1 MAVQDGSYER
11 LRAAGCADEV
21 AYVQACLR
29 LFFAP
34 RANIT
39 DGRVDVPAPTVSA
52 APNTATPIS
61 ATPIS
66 ATPVSATN
74 VADVARLNKVAV
86 FLLKALAPAPT
97 DAAPAELPGWLDSYR
112 RRTMSMNVA
121 CIGDSM
127 AIARVL
133 RDRQV
138 DFVFLKGPLQQHLL
152 YGDHFMK
159 PSGDVDILVSP
170 TGFAKARDALRT
182 MGYEVA
188 GKSRSV
194 WWVRFLGEQHM
205 VREDGARASTVDLH
219 HRLQQP
225 GSPSPRD
232 TDGFLRRKR
241 EVEVAG
247 AAMPIISA
255 ADTLLLSSIS
265 VAKAFFNRE
274 PCAGYVC
281 DVRASA
287 SRLSEAE
294 QRRVLDHAAEQGLA
308 DTLLLG
314 LRAADV
320 LLGGDGTLLSD
331 RATRMLARIDNADLF
346 HMVMAPWLA
355 SLRWPQRRHVL
366 WELCGREPVRYL
378 AEAGWAASAD
388 LSRRI
393 FERPATAEPARSEV
407 IRIVG
412 GAANHASER

>member
-1 MAVQDGSYER
+1 MAMQDGSYER

-21 AYVQACLR
+21 AYVQACLK

-34 RANIT
+34 AAEAAA
-39 DGRVDVPAPTVSA
+39 VPSNAA
-52 APNTATPIS
+52 APAIC
-61 ATPIS
+61 AE
-66 ATPVSATN
+66 N
-74 VADVARLNKVAV
+74 VADIARLNKVAV
-86 FLLKALAPAPT
+86 FLLKALARAPVG
-97 DAAPAELPGWLDSYR
+97 AMPPGLLAWLDGYR
-112 RRTMSMNVA
+112 RRTLSMNAA
-121 CIGDSM
+121 CLGDSM
-127 AIARVL
+127 AIHHVL

-170 TGFAKARDALRT
+170 AGFAAAREALRSV
-182 MGYEVA
+182 GYEVA

-205 VREDGARASTVDLH
+205 VRDDGARASTVDLH

-241 EVEVAG
+241 DVQVTG

-255 ADTLLLSSIS
+255 SDTLLLSAIS

-287 SRLSEAE
+287 GRLSEAE
-294 QRRVLDHAAEQGLA
+294 QQKVLDHAAGQGLA

-320 LLGGDGTLLSD
+320 LLGGTDTLLSD
-331 RATRMLARIDNADLF
+331 RATRILARIGNADLF
-346 HMVMAPWLA
+346 HMVIAPWLA

-366 WELCGREPVRYL
+366 WELCGHEPVRYL

-393 FERPATAEPARSEV
+393 FERPVAVGPLRDDV
-407 IRIVG
+407 IKITG
-412 GAANHASER
+412 GAASNAIER

>member
-1 MAVQDGSYER
+1 MAVQDASYDR

-34 RANIT
+34 GADAGG
-39 DGRVDVPAPTVSA
+39 DGQDRVPAPALS
-52 APNTATPIS
+52 
-61 ATPIS
+61 
-66 ATPVSATN
+66 
-74 VADVARLNKVAV
+74 VAGIADIARLNKVAV
-86 FLLKALAPAPT
+86 FMLKALRRAPPAATAP
-97 DAAPAELPGWLDSYR
+97 ELLSWLDGYR
-112 RRTMSMNVA
+112 RRTMSMNAV
-121 CIGDSM
+121 CIGDSI
-127 AIARVL
+127 AIHKVL

-170 TGFAKARDALRT
+170 SGFGAAREALRSI
-182 MGYEVA
+182 GYEVA

-205 VREDGARASTVDLH
+205 VRDDGARASTVDLH

-232 TDGFLRRKR
+232 IDGFLRRR
-241 EVEVAG
+241 RQIHVAG
-247 AAMPIISA
+247 IAMPLISA
-255 ADTLLLSSIS
+255 SDTLLLSCIS

-294 QRRVLDHAAEQGLA
+294 QQGVLDHAAEQGLA

-320 LLGGDGTLLSD
+320 LLGGAGSLLSD
-331 RATRMLARIDNADLF
+331 RATRILARIDNADLF
-346 HMVMAPWLA
+346 HMVIAPWLS
-355 SLRWPQRRHVL
+355 SLRWPLRRTVL

-393 FERPATAEPARSEV
+393 FERPPAVDPAR
-407 IRIVG
+407 G
-412 GAANHASER
+412 N

>member
-29 LFFAP
+29 LFFDAGAGGDASP
-34 RANIT
+34 IT
-39 DGRVDVPAPTVSA
+39 GPADTPVPANSA
-52 APNTATPIS
+52 APAIS
-61 ATPIS
+61 A
-66 ATPVSATN
+66 AN
-74 VADVARLNKVAV
+74 VADIARLNKVAV
-86 FLLKALAPAPT
+86 FLLKALARAPAGAT
-97 DAAPAELPGWLDSYR
+97 PAELAGWLDGYR
-112 RRTMSMNVA
+112 RRTMSMNAA

-127 AIARVL
+127 AIDRVL
-133 RDRQV
+133 RDRRV

-170 TGFAKARDALRT
+170 ATFAEAREALRSI
-182 MGYEVA
+182 GYEVA
-188 GKSRSV
+188 GKSRSI

-232 TDGFLRRKR
+232 IDGFLRRKR
-241 EVEVAG
+241 EVTAAG
-247 AAMPIISA
+247 AAMPITSA

-287 SRLSEAE
+287 SRLSEVE
-294 QRRVLDHAAEQGLA
+294 QQTVLDHAAEQGLA

-320 LLGGDGTLLSD
+320 LLGAAGTLLSD
-331 RATRMLARIDNADLF
+331 RAARILARIDNADLF
-346 HMVMAPWLA
+346 HMVIAPWLA

-393 FERPATAEPARSEV
+393 FERPAAAGPARGGV
-407 IRIVG
+407 VKVVG
-412 GAANHASER
+412 GAATHASER

>member
-1 MAVQDGSYER
+1 MAIPIFGDAFLRSCGISAAGGRFCGETTTGMAVQDASFDR

-29 LFFAP
+29 LFFNPA
-34 RANIT
+34 AGAV
-39 DGRVDVPAPTVSA
+39 DHGRIPAPA
-52 APNTATPIS
+52 IS
-61 ATPIS
+61 VA
-66 ATPVSATN
+66 N
-74 VADVARLNKVAV
+74 VADIARLNKVAV
-86 FLLKALAPAPT
+86 FLLKALAQAAT
-97 DAAPAELPGWLDSYR
+97 DAAPPGLPAWLEAYR
-112 RRTMSMNVA
+112 RRTLSMNAA
-121 CIGDSM
+121 CIGDSI
-127 AIARVL
+127 AIHQVL

-138 DFVFLKGPLQQHLL
+138 DFVFLKGPLQQQLL

-170 TGFAKARDALRT
+170 SGFSAAREALRSA
-182 MGYEVA
+182 GYEVA

-205 VREDGARASTVDLH
+205 VRDDGVRAATVDLH
-219 HRLQQP
+219 YRLQQP

-232 TDGFLRRKR
+232 IDCFLRRKR
-241 EVEVAG
+241 EVKVAG
-247 AAMPIISA
+247 AAMPLISA
-255 ADTLLLSSIS
+255 SDTLLLSCIS

-281 DVRASA
+281 DVRAAA
-287 SRLSEAE
+287 SRLNEAE
-294 QRRVLDHAAEQGLA
+294 QQKVLDHAAEQGLA

-320 LLGGDGTLLSD
+320 LLGGTATLLSD
-331 RATRMLARIDNADLF
+331 RATRILARIDNADLF
-346 HMVMAPWLA
+346 HMVIAPWLS
-355 SLRWPQRRHVL
+355 SLCWPQRRTVL

-393 FERPATAEPARSEV
+393 FERPATTPVR
-407 IRIVG
+407 G
-412 GAANHASER
+412 NG

>member
-34 RANIT
+34 GVNAIDIHT
-39 DGRVDVPAPTVSA
+39 DTPAPTISAISA
-52 APNTATPIS
+52 APTISGAPTIS
-61 ATPIS
+61 A
-66 ATPVSATN
+66 AN
-74 VADVARLNKVAV
+74 VADIARLNKVAV
-86 FLLKALAPAPT
+86 FLLKALKSAPIGAVP
-97 DAAPAELPGWLDSYR
+97 PELPAWLDTYR
-112 RRTMSMNVA
+112 RRTMSMNAA

-127 AIARVL
+127 AIDRVL
-133 RDRQV
+133 RESRV

-170 TGFAKARDALRT
+170 AGFARARDALRAI
-182 MGYEVA
+182 GYEVA

-241 EVEVAG
+241 EVMVAG

-255 ADTLLLSSIS
+255 ADTLLLSAIS

-294 QRRVLDHAAEQGLA
+294 QQTVLDHAAEQGLA

-320 LLGGDGTLLSD
+320 LLGAAGTMLSD
-331 RATRMLARIDNADLF
+331 RATRILARIDNADLF
-346 HMVMAPWLA
+346 HMVVAPWLA

-393 FERPATAEPARSEV
+393 FERPATIEPARSEM
-407 IRIVG
+407 IKIVR

>member
-1 MAVQDGSYER
+1 MAMQDGSYER

-21 AYVQACLR
+21 AFVQACLR

-34 RANIT
+34 
-39 DGRVDVPAPTVSA
+39 GVDAADAQADMPAPAISA
-52 APNTATPIS
+52 AH
-61 ATPIS
+61 
-66 ATPVSATN
+66 
-74 VADVARLNKVAV
+74 VADIARLNKVGV
-86 FLLKALAPAPT
+86 FMLKALARAPAG
-97 DAAPAELPGWLDSYR
+97 AAPPGLPGWLDGYR
-112 RRTMSMNVA
+112 RRTMSMNAA
-121 CIGDSM
+121 CIGDSV
-127 AIARVL
+127 AIDRVL
-133 RDRQV
+133 RDRRI
-138 DFVFLKGPLQQHLL
+138 DFVFLKGPLQQHRL

-170 TGFAKARDALRT
+170 ASFAEARAALRT
-182 MGYEVA
+182 IGYEVA

-232 TDGFLRRKR
+232 IDGFLRRKR

-294 QRRVLDHAAEQGLA
+294 QQMVLDHAAEQGLA

-320 LLGGDGTLLSD
+320 LLGASCTLLSD
-331 RATRMLARIDNADLF
+331 RAARILARIGNADLF
-346 HMVMAPWLA
+346 HMVIAPWLA

-366 WELCGREPVRYL
+366 WELCGHEPVRYL

-393 FERPATAEPARSEV
+393 FERPAAVARAPGGTIKITGGTAT
-407 IRIVG
+407 
-412 GAANHASER
+412 HASER

>member
-1 MAVQDGSYER
+1 MAMQDGSYER

-29 LFFAP
+29 LFFAQGANDVDDTIAS
-34 RANIT
+34 RA
-39 DGRVDVPAPTVSA
+39 DM
-52 APNTATPIS
+52 
-61 ATPIS
+61 
-66 ATPVSATN
+66 PVSAIPAAPAPEISAAD
-74 VADVARLNKVAV
+74 VADIARLNKVGV
-86 FLLKALAPAPT
+86 FLLKALQR
-97 DAAPAELPGWLDSYR
+97 APAEANPHGLLGWLDGYR
-112 RRTMSMNVA
+112 RRTMAMNVA
-121 CIGDSM
+121 CLGDSI
-127 AIARVL
+127 AIDRVL
-133 RDRQV
+133 RERRV

-170 TGFAKARDALRT
+170 ASFAAAREALR
-182 MGYEVA
+182 MIGYEIA

-205 VREDGARASTVDLH
+205 VREDGARSSTVDLH

-247 AAMPIISA
+247 AAMPITSA

-294 QRRVLDHAAEQGLA
+294 EQMVLDHAAGQGLT

-320 LLGGDGTLLSD
+320 LLGAAGTLLSR
-331 RATRMLARIDNADLF
+331 RAARILARIDNADLF
-346 HMVMAPWLA
+346 HMVVAPWLA

-393 FERPATAEPARSEV
+393 FERPVPVGPARGD
-407 IRIVG
+407 IIKITG
-412 GAANHASER
+412 GAATHASER

>member
-1 MAVQDGSYER
+1 MQDSSYER

-21 AYVQACLR
+21 AFVQACLR

-34 RANIT
+34 AAEAT
-39 DGRVDVPAPTVSA
+39 DRPGIPTSAMPSTPA
-52 APNTATPIS
+52 IS
-61 ATPIS
+61 AQD
-66 ATPVSATN
+66 
-74 VADVARLNKVAV
+74 VADIARLNKVAV
-86 FLLKALAPAPT
+86 FLLKALARAPAG
-97 DAAPAELPGWLDSYR
+97 AAPAELSAWFDGYR
-112 RRTMSMNVA
+112 RRTMSMNAA
-121 CIGDSM
+121 CLSDSM
-127 AIARVL
+127 AIQSVL
-133 RDRQV
+133 RDRRV
-138 DFVFLKGPLQQHLL
+138 DFVFLKGPFQQHLL

-170 TGFAKARDALRT
+170 AGFAAARDALRSV
-182 MGYEVA
+182 GYEVA

-205 VREDGARASTVDLH
+205 VRDDGARASTVDLH

-232 TDGFLRRKR
+232 IDGFLRRKR
-241 EVEVAG
+241 EIQVAG
-247 AAMPIISA
+247 VAMPVISA

-294 QRRVLDHAAEQGLA
+294 QQKVLDHAAGQGLA

-320 LLGGDGTLLSD
+320 LLGGTETLLSD
-331 RATRMLARIDNADLF
+331 RATRILARIGNADLF
-346 HMVMAPWLA
+346 HMVIAPWLS

-366 WELCGREPVRYL
+366 WELCGRAPVRYL

-393 FERPATAEPARSEV
+393 FERPAVAGPARGKV
-407 IRIVG
+407 VKIAG
-412 GAANHASER
+412 GATPDAIER

>member
-1 MAVQDGSYER
+1 MAMQDGSYER

-21 AYVQACLR
+21 AYVQACLK

-34 RANIT
+34 AAEAAA
-39 DGRVDVPAPTVSA
+39 VPSNAA
-52 APNTATPIS
+52 APAIC
-61 ATPIS
+61 AE
-66 ATPVSATN
+66 N
-74 VADVARLNKVAV
+74 VADIARLNKVAV
-86 FLLKALAPAPT
+86 FLLKALARAPFGAT
-97 DAAPAELPGWLDSYR
+97 PPGLLAWLDGYR
-112 RRTMSMNVA
+112 RRTLSMNAA
-121 CIGDSM
+121 CLGDSM
-127 AIARVL
+127 AIHRVL

-170 TGFAKARDALRT
+170 AGFAAAREALRSV
-182 MGYEVA
+182 GYEVA

-205 VREDGARASTVDLH
+205 VRDDGARASTVDLH

-241 EVEVAG
+241 DVQVAG

-255 ADTLLLSSIS
+255 SDTLLLSAIS

-287 SRLSEAE
+287 GRLSEAE
-294 QRRVLDHAAEQGLA
+294 QQKVLDHAAGQGLA

-320 LLGGDGTLLSD
+320 LLGGTDTLLSD
-331 RATRMLARIDNADLF
+331 RATRILARIGNADLF
-346 HMVMAPWLA
+346 HMVIAPWLA

-366 WELCGREPVRYL
+366 WELCGHEPVRYL

-393 FERPATAEPARSEV
+393 FERPVAVGPLRDDV
-407 IRIVG
+407 IKITG
-412 GAANHASER
+412 GAASNAIER

>member
-1 MAVQDGSYER
+1 MPMQDGSYDR

-34 RANIT
+34 GAEIAAVSAK
-39 DGRVDVPAPTVSA
+39 GPAPA
-52 APNTATPIS
+52 IS
-61 ATPIS
+61 AE
-66 ATPVSATN
+66 N
-74 VADVARLNKVAV
+74 VADIARLNKVAV
-86 FLLKALAPAPT
+86 FLLKALARAPVDVT
-97 DAAPAELPGWLDSYR
+97 PPELLAWLDGYR
-112 RRTMSMNVA
+112 RRTISMNAA
-121 CIGDSM
+121 CLGDSV
-127 AIARVL
+127 AIHRVL
-133 RDRQV
+133 RDKRV
-138 DFVFLKGPLQQHLL
+138 DFVFLKGPFQQHLL

-170 TGFAKARDALRT
+170 AGFTAARDALRSI
-182 MGYEVA
+182 GYEVA

-205 VREDGARASTVDLH
+205 VRDDGARASTVDLH

-232 TDGFLRRKR
+232 IDGFLRRKR
-241 EVEVAG
+241 EVQVAG
-247 AAMPIISA
+247 AEMPIISA
-255 ADTLLLSSIS
+255 SDTLLLSSIS

-294 QRRVLDHAAEQGLA
+294 QQKVLDHAAEQGLA

-320 LLGGDGTLLSD
+320 LLGGAGTLLSD
-331 RATRMLARIDNADLF
+331 RATRILARIDNADLF
-346 HMVMAPWLA
+346 HMVIAPWLS

-366 WELCGREPVRYL
+366 WELCGRQPVRYL

-388 LSRRI
+388 LSRRL
-393 FERPATAEPARSEV
+393 FERPIAVGPVRDDV
-407 IRIVG
+407 IKITG
-412 GAANHASER
+412 GAASNAIEG

>member
-1 MAVQDGSYER
+1 MAMQDGSYER

-29 LFFAP
+29 LFFTPGASIG
-34 RANIT
+34 ADHT
-39 DGRVDVPAPTVSA
+39 DMPAPISA
-52 APNTATPIS
+52 APAIS
-61 ATPIS
+61 AQ
-66 ATPVSATN
+66 N
-74 VADVARLNKVAV
+74 VADIARLNKIAV
-86 FLLKALAPAPT
+86 FLLKALQRAPA
-97 DAAPAELPGWLDSYR
+97 DAAPPELLGWLDGYR
-112 RRTMSMNVA
+112 RRTMSMNAA
-121 CIGDSM
+121 CIGD
-127 AIARVL
+127 AIAIDRAL

-138 DFVFLKGPLQQHLL
+138 DFVFLKGPLQQHRL

-159 PSGDVDILVSP
+159 PSGDVDILVAP
-170 TGFAKARDALRT
+170 AGFAKAREALRAI
-182 MGYEVA
+182 GYEVA

-205 VREDGARASTVDLH
+205 VREDGPRASTVDLH
-219 HRLQQP
+219 HRVQQP

-232 TDGFLRRKR
+232 IDGFLRRKR
-241 EVEVAG
+241 DVEVAG

-294 QRRVLDHAAEQGLA
+294 QQTVLDHATEQGLA

-320 LLGGDGTLLSD
+320 LLGAAGTLLSD
-331 RATRMLARIDNADLF
+331 RAARILARIDNADLF
-346 HMVMAPWLA
+346 HMVIAPWLA

-393 FERPATAEPARSEV
+393 FERPVTAVELVPGDT
-407 IRIVG
+407 IKIVG
-412 GAANHASER
+412 GAATHASER

>member
-1 MAVQDGSYER
+1 MAVLDGSYER

-29 LFFAP
+29 LFFNPGGA
-34 RANIT
+34 AASQG
-39 DGRVDVPAPTVSA
+39 DMQGDMPAPAISA
-52 APNTATPIS
+52 AH
-61 ATPIS
+61 
-66 ATPVSATN
+66 
-74 VADVARLNKVAV
+74 VADIARLNKVAV
-86 FLLKALAPAPT
+86 FVLKALRHAPAGAMPPEF
-97 DAAPAELPGWLDSYR
+97 PAWLDGYR
-112 RRTMSMNVA
+112 RRTMSMNAA
-121 CIGDSM
+121 CLGDSM
-127 AIARVL
+127 AIHQVLSARK
-133 RDRQV
+133 V
-138 DFVFLKGPLQQHLL
+138 DFVFLKGPLQQHML

-170 TGFAKARDALRT
+170 TGFALAREALRSV
-182 MGYEVA
+182 GYEVA

-205 VREDGARASTVDLH
+205 VRDDGARVSTVDLH

-232 TDGFLRRKR
+232 IDGFLRRKR
-241 EVEVAG
+241 QVELAG
-247 AAMPIISA
+247 IAIPLISA
-255 ADTLLLSSIS
+255 SDMLLLSCIS

-294 QRRVLDHAAEQGLA
+294 QRKVLDHAAEQGLA

-320 LLGGDGTLLSD
+320 LLGGTGTLLSD
-331 RATRMLARIDNADLF
+331 RATRILARIDNADLF
-346 HMVMAPWLA
+346 HMVIAPWLS
-355 SLRWPQRRHVL
+355 SLRWPQRRIVL

-393 FERPATAEPARSEV
+393 FDRPAAIQPMR
-407 IRIVG
+407 G
-412 GAANHASER
+412 D

>member
-11 LRAAGCADEV
+11 LRAAGCTDEV

-39 DGRVDVPAPTVSA
+39 DGRVDVPAPTA
-52 APNTATPIS
+52 S
-61 ATPIS
+61 ATPIP
-66 ATPVSATN
+66 AAPISATN
-74 VADVARLNKVAV
+74 VADIARLNKVAV
-86 FLLKALAPAPT
+86 FLLKALARAPAN
-97 DAAPAELPGWLDSYR
+97 AAPAELPGWLDSYR

-121 CIGDSM
+121 CIGDSV

-241 EVEVAG
+241 EVELAG

-281 DVRASA
+281 DVRASV

-393 FERPATAEPARSEV
+393 FERPATAGPARSEM

>member
-1 MAVQDGSYER
+1 MAVQDASYDR

-29 LFFAP
+29 LFFSPA
-34 RANIT
+34 AGAADLGGT
-39 DGRVDVPAPTVSA
+39 PAPA
-52 APNTATPIS
+52 IS
-61 ATPIS
+61 VA
-66 ATPVSATN
+66 N
-74 VADVARLNKVAV
+74 VADIARLNKVAV
-86 FLLKALAPAPT
+86 FVLKALARGSTGVAP
-97 DAAPAELPGWLDSYR
+97 PGLPSWLDGYR
-112 RRTMSMNVA
+112 RRTMSMNAA
-121 CIGDSM
+121 CIGDSL
-127 AIARVL
+127 AIHQVL
-133 RDRQV
+133 RGRQI
-138 DFVFLKGPLQQHLL
+138 DFVFLKGPLQQHVL

-159 PSGDVDILVSP
+159 PSGDVDILVP
-170 TGFAKARDALRT
+170 PAGFAAAREALRSV
-182 MGYEVA
+182 GYEVA

-205 VREDGARASTVDLH
+205 VRDDGVRAVTVDLH

-232 TDGFLRRKR
+232 IDGFLRRKR

-247 AAMPIISA
+247 AAMPLISA
-255 ADTLLLSSIS
+255 SDMLLLSCIS

-281 DVRASA
+281 DVRAA
-287 SRLSEAE
+287 ANRLSEAE
-294 QRRVLDHAAEQGLA
+294 QQKVLDHAAEQGLA

-320 LLGGDGTLLSD
+320 LLGGTATLLSD
-331 RATRMLARIDNADLF
+331 RATRILARIENADLF
-346 HMVMAPWLA
+346 HMVIAPWLS
-355 SLRWPQRRHVL
+355 SLHWPQRRAVL

-393 FERPATAEPARSEV
+393 FERPAAFAPR
-407 IRIVG
+407 G
-412 GAANHASER
+412 NG

>member
-1 MAVQDGSYER
+1 MAMQDGSYER

-34 RANIT
+34 GVDAA
-39 DGRVDVPAPTVSA
+39 DGQADMPVPAISA
-52 APNTATPIS
+52 AH
-61 ATPIS
+61 
-66 ATPVSATN
+66 
-74 VADVARLNKVAV
+74 VADIARLNKVGV
-86 FLLKALAPAPT
+86 FMLKALARAPAG
-97 DAAPAELPGWLDSYR
+97 AAPPGLPGWLDGYR
-112 RRTMSMNVA
+112 RRTMSMNAA
-121 CIGDSM
+121 CIGDSV
-127 AIARVL
+127 AIDRVL
-133 RDRQV
+133 RDRRV
-138 DFVFLKGPLQQHLL
+138 DFVFLKGPLQQHRL
-152 YGDHFMK
+152 YGEHFMK

-170 TGFAKARDALRT
+170 ASFAEARAALRT
-182 MGYEVA
+182 IGYEVA

-225 GSPSPRD
+225 GSPSPREI
-232 TDGFLRRKR
+232 DGFLRRKR

-247 AAMPIISA
+247 AVMPIISA

-294 QRRVLDHAAEQGLA
+294 QQMVLDHAAEQGLA

-314 LRAADV
+314 
-320 LLGGDGTLLSD
+320 
-331 RATRMLARIDNADLF
+331 
-346 HMVMAPWLA
+346 
-355 SLRWPQRRHVL
+355 
-366 WELCGREPVRYL
+366 
-378 AEAGWAASAD
+378 
-388 LSRRI
+388 
-393 FERPATAEPARSEV
+393 
-407 IRIVG
+407 
-412 GAANHASER
+412 

>member
-1 MAVQDGSYER
+1 MAVQDASYDR

-29 LFFAP
+29 LFFNPA
-34 RANIT
+34 AGAA
-39 DGRVDVPAPTVSA
+39 DHGGAPAPA
-52 APNTATPIS
+52 IS
-61 ATPIS
+61 
-66 ATPVSATN
+66 
-74 VADVARLNKVAV
+74 VADVADIARLNKVAV
-86 FLLKALAPAPT
+86 FVLRALAHAAT
-97 DAAPAELPGWLDSYR
+97 GAAPAGLLAWLGAYR
-112 RRTMSMNVA
+112 RRTMSMNAA
-121 CIGDSM
+121 CIGD
-127 AIARVL
+127 AIAIHQVL
-133 RDRQV
+133 QGRQV
-138 DFVFLKGPLQQHLL
+138 DFVFLKGPLQQQLL

-170 TGFAKARDALRT
+170 AGFAAAREALRSA
-182 MGYEVA
+182 GYEVA

-205 VREDGARASTVDLH
+205 VRDDGVRAATVDLH

-225 GSPSPRD
+225 GSPSPRNI
-232 TDGFLRRKR
+232 DGFLRRKR
-241 EVEVAG
+241 EVKVAG
-247 AAMPIISA
+247 AAMPLISA
-255 ADTLLLSSIS
+255 SDTLLLSCIS

-281 DVRASA
+281 DVRAAA

-294 QRRVLDHAAEQGLA
+294 QQMVVDHAAEQGLA

-320 LLGGDGTLLSD
+320 LLGGTATLLSD
-331 RATRMLARIDNADLF
+331 RATRILARIDNADLF
-346 HMVMAPWLA
+346 HMVIAPWLS
-355 SLRWPQRRHVL
+355 SLRWPQRRTVL

-393 FERPATAEPARSEV
+393 FERPDAIAPAR
-407 IRIVG
+407 G
-412 GAANHASER
+412 NG

>member
-1 MAVQDGSYER
+1 MAMQDGSYER

-34 RANIT
+34 GANDVDDTIASRA
-39 DGRVDVPAPTVSA
+39 DM
-52 APNTATPIS
+52 
-61 ATPIS
+61 
-66 ATPVSATN
+66 PVSAIPAAPAPAISAAD
-74 VADVARLNKVAV
+74 VADIARLNKVGV
-86 FLLKALAPAPT
+86 FLLKALQR
-97 DAAPAELPGWLDSYR
+97 APAEANPHGLLGWLDGYR
-112 RRTMSMNVA
+112 RRTMAMNVA
-121 CIGDSM
+121 CLGDSI
-127 AIARVL
+127 AIDRVL
-133 RDRQV
+133 RERRV

-170 TGFAKARDALRT
+170 ASFAAAREALR
-182 MGYEVA
+182 MIGYEIA

-205 VREDGARASTVDLH
+205 VREDGARSSTVDLH

-247 AAMPIISA
+247 AAMPITSA

-294 QRRVLDHAAEQGLA
+294 EQMVLDHAAGQGLT

-320 LLGGDGTLLSD
+320 LLGAAGTLLSR
-331 RATRMLARIDNADLF
+331 RAARILARIDNADLF
-346 HMVMAPWLA
+346 HMVVAPWLA

-393 FERPATAEPARSEV
+393 FERPVPVGPARGD
-407 IRIVG
+407 IIKITG
-412 GAANHASER
+412 GAATHASER